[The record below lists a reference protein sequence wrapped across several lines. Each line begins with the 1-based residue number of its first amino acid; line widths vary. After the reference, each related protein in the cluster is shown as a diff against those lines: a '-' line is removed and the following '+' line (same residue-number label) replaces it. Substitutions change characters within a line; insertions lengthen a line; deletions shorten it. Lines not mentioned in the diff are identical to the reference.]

1 MGMLPFR
8 PRTVTTGVVH
18 TFQVLP
24 AYRTGHVGMCALLG
38 LRLPLFA
45 LFCPALVP
53 RHSSSLQIVK
63 SAFHPDKVRRHWDN
77 PWIFNTFG
85 FVPIVWIVLTVL
97 LGEEIDKAAY
107 SVLLVRI
114 LSLM

>member
-1 MGMLPFR
+1 
-8 PRTVTTGVVH
+8 
-18 TFQVLP
+18 
-24 AYRTGHVGMCALLG
+24 MCALLG

-107 SVLLVRI
+107 SVLIVRTTLQLI
-114 LSLM
+114 EMGHAISVCVCRLLMLP

>member
-1 MGMLPFR
+1 VCLCTHPWF
-8 PRTVTTGVVH
+8 V
-18 TFQVLP
+18 
-24 AYRTGHVGMCALLG
+24 AS
-38 LRLPLFA
+38 LRFLM
-45 LFCPALVP
+45 
-53 RHSSSLQIVK
+53 LQILK

-85 FVPIVWIVLTVL
+85 FVPITWVVLTVL

>member
-1 MGMLPFR
+1 MRCLW
-8 PRTVTTGVVH
+8 
-18 TFQVLP
+18 
-24 AYRTGHVGMCALLG
+24 LLT
-38 LRLPLFA
+38 
-45 LFCPALVP
+45 
-53 RHSSSLQIVK
+53 LQIVK

-107 SVLLVRI
+107 SVLIVRTTLQWI
-114 LSLM
+114 EIFHTISVCVSLATAPMMETGSLLFSSM